1 MSECHSDAE
10 PLPTRDRLYVCSD
23 TAQIADLAWRSTQP
37 ASDRARSVFQVRH
50 RRHVRPRHRGDAH
63 QRAESCS
70 ADPGQ
75 RPSLVSRGRAGV
87 CASTW
92 YSIRPFPAHQAPGR
106 GAQGDVWKA
115 RRLEPY
121 LDIVAL
127 KVLSPALARQP
138 HRLAQFRREAERGAR
153 LVGPSLLQV
162 FEFGEIDGFPYMTMP
177 LVEGTTLQQV
187 IKRRQTYLKGEA
199 VDLVHRLIAMDE
211 ELYLPTAVRVMSNA
225 ARALGLVHA
234 CRVAHRD
241 VKPANI
247 LLDGH
252 HACGVYLCDLGLGR
266 DLEIATSE
274 QMRDGAGTPM
284 YMAPER
290 LLKAPANEI
299 LCDLYS
305 LGVTLFETLTLG
317 RPFDTAGELP
327 LACLSAKLATAVP
340 KQPRKLKPDL
350 PVDLEAI
357 ILKAMSRNPQDRHQ
371 SAQEIAGELDQF
383 LERRYIRPG
392 RITADHPKAGAPAAH
407 IVMIPPRPAVRT
419 VAARYPL

>member
-1 MSECHSDAE
+1 M
-10 PLPTRDRLYVCSD
+10 
-23 TAQIADLAWRSTQP
+23 
-37 ASDRARSVFQVRH
+37 
-50 RRHVRPRHRGDAH
+50 
-63 QRAESCS
+63 
-70 ADPGQ
+70 
-75 RPSLVSRGRAGV
+75 
-87 CASTW
+87 
-92 YSIRPFPAHQAPGR
+92 
-106 GAQGDVWKA
+106 
-115 RRLEPY
+115 
-121 LDIVAL
+121 
-127 KVLSPALARQP
+127 
-138 HRLAQFRREAERGAR
+138 
-153 LVGPSLLQV
+153 
-162 FEFGEIDGFPYMTMP
+162 
-177 LVEGTTLQQV
+177 
-187 IKRRQTYLKGEA
+187 
-199 VDLVHRLIAMDE
+199 
-211 ELYLPTAVRVMSNA
+211 
-225 ARALGLVHA
+225 
-234 CRVAHRD
+234 AHRD

-252 HACGVYLCDLGLGR
+252 HTCGVYLCDLGLGR

-371 SAQEIAGELDQF
+371 SAQEIADELDRF
-383 LERRYIRPG
+383 LERYYIRPG
-392 RITADHPKAGAPAAH
+392 RITADDHPKAGRLATH
-407 IVMIPPRPAVRT
+407 IVMIPPRPAVQT

>member
-1 MSECHSDAE
+1 MFAVIQPRSLTLRGGQHNPPLIEPDPSSRFSTDVTFVLGAAATHISAQSPVQPIPGSD
-10 PLPTRDRLYVCSD
+10 LPSSAAAVLESVLQPGIRFGPFRL
-23 TAQIADLAWRSTQP
+23 I
-37 ASDRARSVFQVRH
+37 
-50 RRHVRPRHRGDAH
+50 
-63 QRAESCS
+63 
-70 ADPGQ
+70 
-75 RPSLVSRGRAGV
+75 SRL
-87 CASTW
+87 
-92 YSIRPFPAHQAPGR
+92 GR

-115 RRLEPY
+115 RRHEPY

-252 HACGVYLCDLGLGR
+252 HTCGVYLCDLGLGR

-383 LERRYIRPG
+383 LERCYIRPG
-392 RITADHPKAGAPAAH
+392 RITADDHPKAGALAAH
-407 IVMIPPRPAVRT
+407 IVMIPPRPAVQT

>member
-1 MSECHSDAE
+1 MFAVIQPRSQTLRGGQHNPPLIEPDPSSRFSTDVTFVLGAAATHISAQSPVQPIPGSD
-10 PLPTRDRLYVCSD
+10 LPSSAAAVLESVLQPGIRFGPFRL
-23 TAQIADLAWRSTQP
+23 I
-37 ASDRARSVFQVRH
+37 
-50 RRHVRPRHRGDAH
+50 RR
-63 QRAESCS
+63 
-70 ADPGQ
+70 
-75 RPSLVSRGRAGV
+75 L
-87 CASTW
+87 
-92 YSIRPFPAHQAPGR
+92 GR

-115 RRLEPY
+115 RQYEPY

-127 KVLSPALARQP
+127 KVMSPVLARQP

-153 LVGPSLLQV
+153 LGGPSLLQV
-162 FEFGEIDGFPYMTMP
+162 FELGEIDGFPYMTMP

-187 IKRRQTYLKGEA
+187 IKRRQRYLKGEA
-199 VDLVHRLIAMDE
+199 VNLVHRLIAMDE
-211 ELYLPTAVRVMSNA
+211 DLYLPVAVRVMSNA

-234 CRVAHRD
+234 CHVAHRD

-247 LLDGH
+247 LLDGQQT
-252 HACGVYLCDLGLGR
+252 CGVYLCDLGLGR

-317 RPFDTAGELP
+317 RPFDPPGELP
-327 LACLSAKLATAVP
+327 LACLSARLASTEP
-340 KQPRKLKPDL
+340 KEPRKLKPDL
-350 PVDLEAI
+350 PADLEAI
-357 ILKAMSRNPQDRHQ
+357 ILKAMSRNPRDRHQ

-383 LERRYIRPG
+383 LARRYGRAG
-392 RITADHPKAGAPAAH
+392 RIIADLAKAGGPSAH
-407 IVMIPPRPAVRT
+407 IVVIPPRPP
-419 VAARYPL
+419 ARMIASPCPL

>member
-1 MSECHSDAE
+1 MFAVIQPRSQTMPRGQLNRLRKESNSSSRFSTDVTFVVGTAATHISAKSPIQPIQVSD
-10 PLPTRDRLYVCSD
+10 LPSSAAAVLESKLQPGIRFGPFRL
-23 TAQIADLAWRSTQP
+23 I
-37 ASDRARSVFQVRH
+37 
-50 RRHVRPRHRGDAH
+50 RR
-63 QRAESCS
+63 
-70 ADPGQ
+70 
-75 RPSLVSRGRAGV
+75 L
-87 CASTW
+87 
-92 YSIRPFPAHQAPGR
+92 GR

-115 RRLEPY
+115 RRHEPY

-162 FEFGEIDGFPYMTMP
+162 FEFGEIDGFPYMAMP
-177 LVEGTTLQQV
+177 FVEGTTLQQV
-187 IKRRQTYLKGEA
+187 IKGRQTYLKGGS
-199 VDLVHRLIAMDE
+199 VHLVHRLIAMDE
-211 ELYLPTAVRVMSNA
+211 ELYLPTAVRVMSKA

-252 HACGVYLCDLGLGR
+252 HTCGVYLCDLGLGR

-305 LGVTLFETLTLG
+305 LGVTLFETFTLG
-317 RPFDTAGELP
+317 HPFDTPGELP
-327 LACLSAKLATAVP
+327 LACLSARLASAEP
-340 KQPRKLKPDL
+340 KEPRKLKPDL
-350 PVDLEAI
+350 PADLEAI
-357 ILKAMSRNPQDRHQ
+357 ILKAMSRNPRNRHQ

-383 LERRYIRPG
+383 LARRYNRTG
-392 RITADHPKAGAPAAH
+392 RITLDHPKAGDPAAH
-407 IVMIPPRPAVRT
+407 FVMIAPRPAVRT
-419 VAARYPL
+419 VAARCPL

>member
-1 MSECHSDAE
+1 
-10 PLPTRDRLYVCSD
+10 
-23 TAQIADLAWRSTQP
+23 
-37 ASDRARSVFQVRH
+37 
-50 RRHVRPRHRGDAH
+50 
-63 QRAESCS
+63 
-70 ADPGQ
+70 
-75 RPSLVSRGRAGV
+75 
-87 CASTW
+87 
-92 YSIRPFPAHQAPGR
+92 
-106 GAQGDVWKA
+106 
-115 RRLEPY
+115 
-121 LDIVAL
+121 
-127 KVLSPALARQP
+127 
-138 HRLAQFRREAERGAR
+138 
-153 LVGPSLLQV
+153 
-162 FEFGEIDGFPYMTMP
+162 
-177 LVEGTTLQQV
+177 V

-211 ELYLPTAVRVMSNA
+211 DLYLPTAVRVMSNA

-252 HACGVYLCDLGLGR
+252 NICGVYLCDLGLGR

-290 LLKAPANEI
+290 LLKAPADEI

-305 LGVTLFETLTLG
+305 LGVTLFETLTLS
-317 RPFDTAGELP
+317 RPFDTPGELP
-327 LACLSAKLATAVP
+327 LACLSARLAAAVP
-340 KQPRKLKPDL
+340 MQPRQFKPDL

-357 ILKAMSRNPQDRHQ
+357 ILKAMSRNPQNRHQ

-383 LERRYIRPG
+383 LARRYNRTG
-392 RITADHPKAGAPAAH
+392 RITADHPKAGGPAAH

-419 VAARYPL
+419 VAARCPL

>member
-1 MSECHSDAE
+1 
-10 PLPTRDRLYVCSD
+10 
-23 TAQIADLAWRSTQP
+23 
-37 ASDRARSVFQVRH
+37 
-50 RRHVRPRHRGDAH
+50 
-63 QRAESCS
+63 
-70 ADPGQ
+70 
-75 RPSLVSRGRAGV
+75 
-87 CASTW
+87 
-92 YSIRPFPAHQAPGR
+92 
-106 GAQGDVWKA
+106 
-115 RRLEPY
+115 
-121 LDIVAL
+121 
-127 KVLSPALARQP
+127 
-138 HRLAQFRREAERGAR
+138 
-153 LVGPSLLQV
+153 
-162 FEFGEIDGFPYMTMP
+162 
-177 LVEGTTLQQV
+177 
-187 IKRRQTYLKGEA
+187 
-199 VDLVHRLIAMDE
+199 
-211 ELYLPTAVRVMSNA
+211 
-225 ARALGLVHA
+225 
-234 CRVAHRD
+234 
-241 VKPANI
+241 
-247 LLDGH
+247 
-252 HACGVYLCDLGLGR
+252 
-266 DLEIATSE
+266 
-274 QMRDGAGTPM
+274 MRDGAGTPM

-383 LERRYIRPG
+383 LELRYIRPG

>member
-1 MSECHSDAE
+1 M
-10 PLPTRDRLYVCSD
+10 L
-23 TAQIADLAWRSTQP
+23 
-37 ASDRARSVFQVRH
+37 
-50 RRHVRPRHRGDAH
+50 
-63 QRAESCS
+63 
-70 ADPGQ
+70 
-75 RPSLVSRGRAGV
+75 RPSTRFGPFRLISRL
-87 CASTW
+87 
-92 YSIRPFPAHQAPGR
+92 GR

-115 RRLEPY
+115 RRHEPY
-121 LDIVAL
+121 FDIVAL
-127 KVLSPALARQP
+127 KILSPVLARQP
-138 HRLAQFRREAERGAR
+138 RRLAQFRREAERGTR

-162 FEFGEIDGFPYMTMP
+162 FEFGEIDGFPYMAMP
-177 LVEGTTLQQV
+177 YVEGTTLQQV
-187 IKRRQTYLKGEA
+187 IKLRQTYLKGEA
-199 VDLVHRLIAMDE
+199 VDLVHRLVSMDE
-211 ELYLPTAVRVMSNA
+211 DLYLPAAARVMSKA
-225 ARALGLVHA
+225 ARALGVVHA
-234 CRVAHRD
+234 CHVAHRD

-252 HACGVYLCDLGLGR
+252 RACGVYLCDLGLGR

-305 LGVTLFETLTLG
+305 LGVTLFETLTLD
-317 RPFDTAGELP
+317 RPFDTSGELP

-357 ILKAMSRNPQDRHQ
+357 ILKAMSRNPQNRHQ
-371 SAQEIAGELDQF
+371 SAEEIAGELDQF